1 MQGVVQ
7 IVTLNYDEFLMIRVE
22 YDGAK
27 RNQTLYSLSLLSDS
41 V

>member
-1 MQGVVQ
+1 MQRVVQ
-7 IVTLNYDEFLMIRVE
+7 IVTLNYDEFLRTWVE

-27 RNQTLYSLSLLSDS
+27 RSQTLNSLSLLSDS